1 MDQAVNPDLFSI
13 SDVLTLV
20 APYILTT
27 ELPPTRAWVKKEGC
41 ATRLKVTQISAAGF
55 RFYDPQTIE

>member
-20 APYILTT
+20 APYILTN
-27 ELPPTRAWVKKEGC
+27 RASSNPGMG
-41 ATRLKVTQISAAGF
+41 S
-55 RFYDPQTIE
+55 